1 MDKSWLQL
9 PRCETRYYEGI
20 DNFVEQNKVELTYP
34 CPCRKC
40 KT

>member
-20 DNFVEQNKVELTYP
+20 DNFVEFVKQNKEELTYP
-34 CPCRKC
+34 CPC
-40 KT
+40 